1 MPFALLYNYTMTV
14 AEKIDQFF
22 AQYPQQRYLSGD
34 FLIRAEEAPPGIFYL
49 KSGQARQ
56 FFLTSSG
63 EEVVVNIFKSPSFLP
78 MSWAINKTPNDY
90 YFQVAAPSKIHLA
103 PVEEVLAFVR
113 ANPDVLFDL
122 MARVYRGTDGLQRRL
137 RQLMAGS
144 AQTRLLTE
152 LSIAG
157 QRFGKV
163 NRRSGKVS
171 IFLTERDLAAQ
182 TGLSRETVSREIS

>member
-1 MPFALLYNYTMTV
+1 
-14 AEKIDQFF
+14 
-22 AQYPQQRYLSGD
+22 YPQQRYLSGD

-122 MARVYRGTDGLQRRL
+122 MA
-137 RQLMAGS
+137 GS